1 MAWTTH
7 WIGILRQNNKY
18 RHLLR
23 FGLLM
28 LIWLALSSTAWAES
42 LQTRVQAFPHWS
54 NLPTVQPAQ
63 GDLVYPDWFRG
74 TWQVESTLVDL
85 EAPLAPH
92 VITPGFEGN
101 RRYLHQPLTFQVRFL
116 PPQLVP
122 GRSSRSFWR
131 SWQQTWQGWLPEFSP
146 KQAEIVADRA
156 FNGFNIAQAYL
167 GNTDSETAS
176 QVESVV
182 VDQNNPNRQVTTFRQ
197 DSQTLQLVTI
207 VTDRARETPADDRS
221 QFLTTEISQQFFRSR
236 PQIYLNRVETTT
248 AYQFDPDR
256 QRIEAEQF
264 TAVYL
269 SPEDP
274 QYFQALDQPVALYH
288 YHLNLQPN
296 HTRTQ

>member
-1 MAWTTH
+1 
-7 WIGILRQNNKY
+7 
-18 RHLLR
+18 
-23 FGLLM
+23 M
-28 LIWLALSSTAWAES
+28 LIWLSLSNTAWAES

-74 TWQVESTLVDL
+74 TWQVESTLMDL

-92 VITPGFEGN
+92 IITPGFEGN

-116 PPQLVP
+116 PPPLVP

-131 SWQQTWQGWLPEFSP
+131 FWQQAWQGWLPEFP
-146 KQAEIVADRA
+146 PEQAEIVADRA

-167 GNTDSETAS
+167 GDTDSETTS

-182 VDQNNPNRQVTTFRQ
+182 VDQNNPNRQVTTLRQ

-207 VTDRARETPADDRS
+207 VTDRATETPEDDRF

-248 AYQFDPDR
+248 AYHFDPDR
-256 QRIEAEQF
+256 QQIEAEQF

-288 YHLNLQPN
+288 YHLNL
-296 HTRTQ
+296 HI